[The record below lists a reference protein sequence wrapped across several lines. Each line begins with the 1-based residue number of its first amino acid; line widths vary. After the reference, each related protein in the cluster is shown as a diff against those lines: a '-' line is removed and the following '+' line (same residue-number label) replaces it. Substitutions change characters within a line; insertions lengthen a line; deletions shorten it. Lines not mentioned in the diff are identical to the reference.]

1 MSLRGVPLLAGGG
14 HNLCAVSDTFSNSLA
29 KRLPLGRERKAELL
43 ESERLP
49 LLCSEVA
56 MTRNLISRYSITPRQ
71 SDFVMHISE
80 GILATP
86 VLVGGAALTAAGLGV
101 ALKKLNN
108 EDIPKV
114 GVLSAGFFVAGL
126 IHVPIGVASVHLV
139 LNGLIGLILG
149 WLSFPAIFV
158 GLLLQSI
165 MFQYG
170 GITALGVN
178 TFNMAVPA
186 LVSYFLFGR
195 LARRTRKSYVS
206 SVSAFLA
213 GSLAIFLSGIFV
225 GFSLYLTG
233 EAFLPAAKLLVA
245 GHIPVMLIEGIITA
259 ACLTFLK
266 KVKPELLSMT

>member
-1 MSLRGVPLLAGGG
+1 
-14 HNLCAVSDTFSNSLA
+14 
-29 KRLPLGRERKAELL
+29 
-43 ESERLP
+43 
-49 LLCSEVA
+49 
-56 MTRNLISRYSITPRQ
+56 
-71 SDFVMHISE
+71 MHISE

-195 LARRTRKSYVS
+195 LARRTRKSYIS

-233 EAFLPAAKLLVA
+233 EAFLLAAKLLVA

-259 ACLTFLK
+259 ACVTFLK

>member
-1 MSLRGVPLLAGGG
+1 
-14 HNLCAVSDTFSNSLA
+14 
-29 KRLPLGRERKAELL
+29 
-43 ESERLP
+43 
-49 LLCSEVA
+49 
-56 MTRNLISRYSITPRQ
+56 
-71 SDFVMHISE
+71 MHISE
-80 GILATP
+80 GVLATP
-86 VLVGGAALTAAGLGV
+86 VLVVGAALSAAGLGV
-101 ALKKLNN
+101 ALKKLHN

-139 LNGLIGLILG
+139 LNGLVGLILG

-178 TFNMAVPA
+178 TFNMGVPA

-195 LARRTRKSYVS
+195 LATRTSKSYIS
-206 SVSAFLA
+206 SVSAFMA

-225 GFSLYLTG
+225 GISLYLTG
-233 EAFLPAAKLLVA
+233 EAFLPAAKIVVA

-259 ACLTFLK
+259 ACISFLK
-266 KVKPELLSMT
+266 KVKPELLSIT

>member
-1 MSLRGVPLLAGGG
+1 
-14 HNLCAVSDTFSNSLA
+14 
-29 KRLPLGRERKAELL
+29 
-43 ESERLP
+43 
-49 LLCSEVA
+49 
-56 MTRNLISRYSITPRQ
+56 
-71 SDFVMHISE
+71 MHISE
-80 GILATP
+80 GVLATP
-86 VLVGGAALTAAGLGV
+86 VLIGGAALSAAGLGV

-139 LNGLIGLILG
+139 LNGLVGLILG

-178 TFNMAVPA
+178 TFNMGVPA
-186 LVSYFLFGR
+186 LGAYYLFGR
-195 LARRTRKSYVS
+195 LATRTSKSYIS
-206 SVSAFLA
+206 SASAFMA

-225 GFSLYLTG
+225 GISLYLTG
-233 EAFLPAAKLLVA
+233 EAFLPAAKIVVA
-245 GHIPVMLIEGIITA
+245 GHIPVMLIEGTITA
-259 ACLTFLK
+259 ACISFLK

>member
-1 MSLRGVPLLAGGG
+1 
-14 HNLCAVSDTFSNSLA
+14 
-29 KRLPLGRERKAELL
+29 
-43 ESERLP
+43 
-49 LLCSEVA
+49 
-56 MTRNLISRYSITPRQ
+56 
-71 SDFVMHISE
+71 MHISE

-233 EAFLPAAKLLVA
+233 KAFLPAAKLLIA

-259 ACLTFLK
+259 ACVTFLK

>member
-1 MSLRGVPLLAGGG
+1 
-14 HNLCAVSDTFSNSLA
+14 
-29 KRLPLGRERKAELL
+29 
-43 ESERLP
+43 
-49 LLCSEVA
+49 
-56 MTRNLISRYSITPRQ
+56 
-71 SDFVMHISE
+71 MHISE
-80 GILATP
+80 GVLATP
-86 VLVGGAALTAAGLGV
+86 VLVGGAALSAAGLGV
-101 ALKKLNN
+101 ALKKLHN

-139 LNGLIGLILG
+139 LNGLVGLILG

-178 TFNMAVPA
+178 TFNMGVPA
-186 LVSYFLFGR
+186 LLSDFLFGR
-195 LARRTRKSYVS
+195 LATRTSKSYIS
-206 SVSAFLA
+206 SASAFMA

-225 GFSLYLTG
+225 GISLYLTG
-233 EAFLPAAKLLVA
+233 EAFLPAAKIVVA

-259 ACLTFLK
+259 ACISFLK

>member
-1 MSLRGVPLLAGGG
+1 
-14 HNLCAVSDTFSNSLA
+14 
-29 KRLPLGRERKAELL
+29 
-43 ESERLP
+43 
-49 LLCSEVA
+49 
-56 MTRNLISRYSITPRQ
+56 
-71 SDFVMHISE
+71 MHISE

-233 EAFLPAAKLLVA
+233 KAFLPAAKLLVA

-266 KVKPELLSMT
+266 KVKLELLSMT

>member
-1 MSLRGVPLLAGGG
+1 
-14 HNLCAVSDTFSNSLA
+14 
-29 KRLPLGRERKAELL
+29 
-43 ESERLP
+43 
-49 LLCSEVA
+49 
-56 MTRNLISRYSITPRQ
+56 
-71 SDFVMHISE
+71 MHISE

-108 EDIPKV
+108 EDIPRV

-139 LNGLIGLILG
+139 LNGLIGIILG

-186 LVSYFLFGR
+186 LLSYFLFGR
-195 LARRTRKSYVS
+195 LATKTLKSYVS

-245 GHIPVMLIEGIITA
+245 GHIPIMLIEGIITA
-259 ACLTFLK
+259 ACVTFLK

>member
-1 MSLRGVPLLAGGG
+1 
-14 HNLCAVSDTFSNSLA
+14 
-29 KRLPLGRERKAELL
+29 
-43 ESERLP
+43 
-49 LLCSEVA
+49 
-56 MTRNLISRYSITPRQ
+56 
-71 SDFVMHISE
+71 MHISE
-80 GILATP
+80 GVLSTP
-86 VLVGGAALTAAGLGV
+86 VLAGGAALTAAGLGV

-139 LNGLIGLILG
+139 LNGLVGLILG

-186 LVSYFLFGR
+186 LVSYFLFAR
-195 LARRTRKSYVS
+195 LTTRTSKSHVS
-206 SVSAFLA
+206 SVSAFMA
-213 GSLAIFLSGIFV
+213 GSLAIFLSGILV
-225 GFSLYLTG
+225 GISLYLTG
-233 EAFLPAAKLLVA
+233 EAFLPAAKIVVA

-259 ACLTFLK
+259 ACVTFLK

>member
-1 MSLRGVPLLAGGG
+1 
-14 HNLCAVSDTFSNSLA
+14 
-29 KRLPLGRERKAELL
+29 
-43 ESERLP
+43 
-49 LLCSEVA
+49 
-56 MTRNLISRYSITPRQ
+56 
-71 SDFVMHISE
+71 MHISE
-80 GILATP
+80 GILAAP

-233 EAFLPAAKLLVA
+233 EAFLPAAKLLVT

>member
-1 MSLRGVPLLAGGG
+1 
-14 HNLCAVSDTFSNSLA
+14 
-29 KRLPLGRERKAELL
+29 
-43 ESERLP
+43 
-49 LLCSEVA
+49 
-56 MTRNLISRYSITPRQ
+56 
-71 SDFVMHISE
+71 MHISE
-80 GILATP
+80 GVLATP
-86 VLVGGAALTAAGLGV
+86 VLVGGAALSAAGLGV
-101 ALKKLNN
+101 ALKKLHN

-139 LNGLIGLILG
+139 LNGLVGLILG

-178 TFNMAVPA
+178 TFNMGVPA
-186 LVSYFLFGR
+186 LVSYLLFGR
-195 LARRTRKSYVS
+195 LATRKSKSYIS
-206 SVSAFLA
+206 SASAFMA

-225 GFSLYLTG
+225 GISLYLTG
-233 EAFLPAAKLLVA
+233 EAFLPAAKIVVA

-259 ACLTFLK
+259 ACISFLK

>member
-1 MSLRGVPLLAGGG
+1 
-14 HNLCAVSDTFSNSLA
+14 
-29 KRLPLGRERKAELL
+29 
-43 ESERLP
+43 
-49 LLCSEVA
+49 
-56 MTRNLISRYSITPRQ
+56 
-71 SDFVMHISE
+71 MHISE

-101 ALKKLNN
+101 ALRKLNN

-195 LARRTRKSYVS
+195 LARRTRKTYVS

-259 ACLTFLK
+259 ACVTFLK

>member
-1 MSLRGVPLLAGGG
+1 
-14 HNLCAVSDTFSNSLA
+14 
-29 KRLPLGRERKAELL
+29 
-43 ESERLP
+43 
-49 LLCSEVA
+49 
-56 MTRNLISRYSITPRQ
+56 
-71 SDFVMHISE
+71 MHISE

-178 TFNMAVPA
+178 TFNMAIPA

-195 LARRTRKSYVS
+195 LATRSPKRYVS

-245 GHIPVMLIEGIITA
+245 GHIPVMFIEGIITA
-259 ACLTFLK
+259 ACVTFLK
-266 KVKPELLSMT
+266 KVKPELLSMS

>member
-1 MSLRGVPLLAGGG
+1 
-14 HNLCAVSDTFSNSLA
+14 
-29 KRLPLGRERKAELL
+29 
-43 ESERLP
+43 
-49 LLCSEVA
+49 
-56 MTRNLISRYSITPRQ
+56 
-71 SDFVMHISE
+71 MHISE

>member
-1 MSLRGVPLLAGGG
+1 
-14 HNLCAVSDTFSNSLA
+14 
-29 KRLPLGRERKAELL
+29 
-43 ESERLP
+43 
-49 LLCSEVA
+49 
-56 MTRNLISRYSITPRQ
+56 
-71 SDFVMHISE
+71 MHISE

-86 VLVGGAALTAAGLGV
+86 VLVGGAALSAAGIGV
-101 ALKKLNN
+101 SLKRLNN
-108 EDIPKV
+108 EDIPRV

-139 LNGLIGLILG
+139 LNGLVGLILG

-195 LARRTRKSYVS
+195 LATRTPKSYVS

-259 ACLTFLK
+259 ACVTFLK
-266 KVKPELLSMT
+266 KVKPELLSMS

>member
-1 MSLRGVPLLAGGG
+1 
-14 HNLCAVSDTFSNSLA
+14 
-29 KRLPLGRERKAELL
+29 
-43 ESERLP
+43 
-49 LLCSEVA
+49 
-56 MTRNLISRYSITPRQ
+56 
-71 SDFVMHISE
+71 MHISE
-80 GILATP
+80 GVLATP
-86 VLVGGAALTAAGLGV
+86 VLVGGAALSAAGLGV
-101 ALKKLNN
+101 ALKKLKN

-139 LNGLIGLILG
+139 LNGLVGLILG

-178 TFNMAVPA
+178 TFNMGVPA
-186 LVSYFLFGR
+186 LGSYLLFGR
-195 LARRTRKSYVS
+195 LATRTSKSYIS
-206 SVSAFLA
+206 SASAFMA

-225 GFSLYLTG
+225 GISLYLTG
-233 EAFLPAAKLLVA
+233 EAFLPAAKIVVV

-259 ACLTFLK
+259 ACISFLK

>member
-1 MSLRGVPLLAGGG
+1 
-14 HNLCAVSDTFSNSLA
+14 
-29 KRLPLGRERKAELL
+29 
-43 ESERLP
+43 
-49 LLCSEVA
+49 
-56 MTRNLISRYSITPRQ
+56 
-71 SDFVMHISE
+71 MHISE

-195 LARRTRKSYVS
+195 LARRTRKSYIS

-233 EAFLPAAKLLVA
+233 EAFLLAAKLLVA

-259 ACLTFLK
+259 ACVTFLK
-266 KVKPELLSMT
+266 KVTPELLSMT

>member
-1 MSLRGVPLLAGGG
+1 
-14 HNLCAVSDTFSNSLA
+14 
-29 KRLPLGRERKAELL
+29 
-43 ESERLP
+43 
-49 LLCSEVA
+49 
-56 MTRNLISRYSITPRQ
+56 
-71 SDFVMHISE
+71 MHISE

-86 VLVGGAALTAAGLGV
+86 VLLGGAALTAAGLGV

-108 EDIPKV
+108 EDIPRV

-139 LNGLIGLILG
+139 LNGLIGIILG

-178 TFNMAVPA
+178 TFNMALPA
-186 LVSYFLFGR
+186 LLSYFLFGR
-195 LARRTRKSYVS
+195 LATKTQKSYVS

-245 GHIPVMLIEGIITA
+245 GHIPIMLIEGIITA
-259 ACLTFLK
+259 ACVTFLK